1 MDVWRMV
8 VDNWDLIDFKMQYFG
23 REHMY
28 ASIVIIA
35 SILAAI
41 GYGMWTMYKISQADK
56 QKAPDDVGNNAFRY
70 AFIVM
75 WVIILAAGSILFTQG
90 VNIYYTSDHSKHDRA
105 SLIKSQGKKVQI
117 NDTLGVDRV
126 VAAFEQEEMK
136 SNPDAYKTASVGLQ
150 ASDDNSDAYLW
161 KFVGGEEATFLVNQK
176 GYIYAATFQLPNGAY
191 EKHKKELL
199 LFLRKLIV
207 VDVAPD
213 VLEKAV
219 NEVVKGKTT
228 AFFSRNAWRDYVLS
242 YDGQRFVI
250 EAYEAE

>member
-1 MDVWRMV
+1 MDVWKMA
-8 VDNWDLIDFKMQYFG
+8 VDYWEFIDFKMQYFG

-28 ASIVIIA
+28 ASIVIIV

-41 GYGMWTMYKISQADK
+41 GYGMWTMYRISQADK

-136 SNPDAYKTASVGLQ
+136 SS
-150 ASDDNSDAYLW
+150 
-161 KFVGGEEATFLVNQK
+161 
-176 GYIYAATFQLPNGAY
+176 LP
-191 EKHKKELL
+191 KC
-199 LFLRKLIV
+199 R
-207 VDVAPD
+207 P
-213 VLEKAV
+213 
-219 NEVVKGKTT
+219 
-228 AFFSRNAWRDYVLS
+228 
-242 YDGQRFVI
+242 
-250 EAYEAE
+250 